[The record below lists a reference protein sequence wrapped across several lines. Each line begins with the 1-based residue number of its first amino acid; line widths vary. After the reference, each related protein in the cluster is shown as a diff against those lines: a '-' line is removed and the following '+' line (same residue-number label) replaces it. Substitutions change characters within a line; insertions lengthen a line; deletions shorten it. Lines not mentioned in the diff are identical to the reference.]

1 MSVTSKKRI
10 AVLVKAILKANN
22 VIRHAEKELSE
33 AIEYYHNLIPP
44 RWSIEWSIIK
54 QTYEN
59 SGEIPLERF
68 AQRMLKDLQPLKD
81 SFEEC
86 KNATRSYKEFR

>member
-1 MSVTSKKRI
+1 MNPKKRI
-10 AVLVKAILKANN
+10 AVLVKAIQKANN
-22 VIRHAEKELSE
+22 MIKHAEKELSKS
-33 AIEYYHNLIPP
+33 IEYYHSLIPP
-44 RWSIEWSIIK
+44 HYTLEWTFMN

-68 AQRMLKDLQPLKD
+68 AQRMLKDILPLKD

-86 KNATRSYKEFR
+86 KNATNTYKELI

>member
-1 MSVTSKKRI
+1 MSHKKRI
-10 AVLVKAILKANN
+10 AVLVKAIIKANN
-22 VIRHAEKELSE
+22 VIKHRDKELLE
-33 AIEYYHNLIPP
+33 AIEYYHSLIPP

-68 AQRMLKDLQPLKD
+68 AQRMLNDLQPLKD

-86 KNATRSYKEFR
+86 KNATRSYKELR